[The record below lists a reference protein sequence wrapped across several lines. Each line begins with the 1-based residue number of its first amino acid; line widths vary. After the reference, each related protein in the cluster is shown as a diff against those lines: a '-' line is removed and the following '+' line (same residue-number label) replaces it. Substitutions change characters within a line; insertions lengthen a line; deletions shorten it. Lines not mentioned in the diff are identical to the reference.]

1 RPRPHAARRDRRP
14 LREVRRGAR
23 ASLEGAQ
30 ARLRRARP
38 DQAEQLP
45 ARRRGPAV
53 ASSGG
58 APRRERDRGAVRL
71 RDREHVPYRRRQSA
85 SGPPLRRS
93 RGTDR
98 ARDGGERRDPQA
110 RDRRGR
116 RALGRA
122 RHRSRKESL
131 HVLGIRPCGPRG
143 AAAGP
148 RRLRPGRDDE
158 SGKGVPGRRRLRG
171 HPDRARETRSRGGHV
186 GVAEIDGLR
195 PAEVVR
201 AETEAHVV
209 DAIRAANERGE
220 AVLVASGRTRLDVGD
235 PLERC
240 DTVLELSSL
249 RGLIEHEAG
258 DLVATVRA
266 GTTLTD
272 LADALAQTKQRWPVE
287 AGAPDRATVGG
298 TIASAAFGPSRLRYF
313 HPRDWILGAKVVL
326 GDATCVRSG
335 GKVVKNV
342 TGYDLTRLWSGTFG
356 TLAAICEVTLKLTA
370 IPERTT
376 TLQADLSVP
385 EALRIAAELH
395 TTGLPLDFVGY
406 DAVIYPANGAAFLL
420 RAIDRATFRRIRS
433 DLEAMGGYAVL
444 ERAGPDYKRAVGG
457 AWGASGIPNA
467 IARELKTRFDPRGV
481 LAPGRLP
488 S

>member
-1 RPRPHAARRDRRP
+1 M
-14 LREVRRGAR
+14 
-23 ASLEGAQ
+23 
-30 ARLRRARP
+30 
-38 DQAEQLP
+38 
-45 ARRRGPAV
+45 
-53 ASSGG
+53 
-58 APRRERDRGAVRL
+58 
-71 RDREHVPYRRRQSA
+71 
-85 SGPPLRRS
+85 
-93 RGTDR
+93 
-98 ARDGGERRDPQA
+98 
-110 RDRRGR
+110 
-116 RALGRA
+116 
-122 RHRSRKESL
+122 
-131 HVLGIRPCGPRG
+131 
-143 AAAGP
+143 
-148 RRLRPGRDDE
+148 
-158 SGKGVPGRRRLRG
+158 
-171 HPDRARETRSRGGHV
+171 

-385 EALRIAAELH
+385 EALRIATELH
-395 TTGLPLDFVGY
+395 TTGLPLDALAIASGAPAQAIGSRDGAALLIRLAGPAAAVRRLGRSVRERVRCRDVANEAWDGIASAPVSATWAARVGWPAARTPALDFVGY

>member
-1 RPRPHAARRDRRP
+1 
-14 LREVRRGAR
+14 
-23 ASLEGAQ
+23 
-30 ARLRRARP
+30 
-38 DQAEQLP
+38 
-45 ARRRGPAV
+45 
-53 ASSGG
+53 
-58 APRRERDRGAVRL
+58 
-71 RDREHVPYRRRQSA
+71 
-85 SGPPLRRS
+85 
-93 RGTDR
+93 
-98 ARDGGERRDPQA
+98 
-110 RDRRGR
+110 
-116 RALGRA
+116 
-122 RHRSRKESL
+122 
-131 HVLGIRPCGPRG
+131 
-143 AAAGP
+143 
-148 RRLRPGRDDE
+148 
-158 SGKGVPGRRRLRG
+158 
-171 HPDRARETRSRGGHV
+171 V

-326 GDATCVRSG
+326 GDATRVRSG

-395 TTGLPLDFVGY
+395 TTGLPLDALAIASGAPAQAIGSRDGAALLIRLAGPAAAVRRLGRSVRERVRCRDVANEAWDVIASAPVSATWAARVGWPAARTPALDFVGY

>member
-1 RPRPHAARRDRRP
+1 
-14 LREVRRGAR
+14 
-23 ASLEGAQ
+23 
-30 ARLRRARP
+30 
-38 DQAEQLP
+38 
-45 ARRRGPAV
+45 
-53 ASSGG
+53 
-58 APRRERDRGAVRL
+58 
-71 RDREHVPYRRRQSA
+71 
-85 SGPPLRRS
+85 
-93 RGTDR
+93 
-98 ARDGGERRDPQA
+98 
-110 RDRRGR
+110 
-116 RALGRA
+116 
-122 RHRSRKESL
+122 
-131 HVLGIRPCGPRG
+131 
-143 AAAGP
+143 
-148 RRLRPGRDDE
+148 
-158 SGKGVPGRRRLRG
+158 
-171 HPDRARETRSRGGHV
+171 V

-395 TTGLPLDFVGY
+395 TTGLPLDALAIASGAPAQAIGSRDGAALLIRLAGPAAAVRRLGRSVRERVRCRDVANEAWDGIASAPVSATWAARVGWPAARTPALDFVGY

>member
-1 RPRPHAARRDRRP
+1 M
-14 LREVRRGAR
+14 
-23 ASLEGAQ
+23 
-30 ARLRRARP
+30 
-38 DQAEQLP
+38 
-45 ARRRGPAV
+45 
-53 ASSGG
+53 
-58 APRRERDRGAVRL
+58 
-71 RDREHVPYRRRQSA
+71 
-85 SGPPLRRS
+85 
-93 RGTDR
+93 
-98 ARDGGERRDPQA
+98 
-110 RDRRGR
+110 
-116 RALGRA
+116 
-122 RHRSRKESL
+122 
-131 HVLGIRPCGPRG
+131 
-143 AAAGP
+143 
-148 RRLRPGRDDE
+148 
-158 SGKGVPGRRRLRG
+158 
-171 HPDRARETRSRGGHV
+171 

-385 EALRIAAELH
+385 EALRIAADLH
-395 TTGLPLDFVGY
+395 TTGLPLDALAIASGAPAQAIGSRDGAALLIRLAGPAAAVRRLGRSVRERVRCRDVANEAWDVIASAPVSATWAARVGWPAARTPALDFVGY

>member
-1 RPRPHAARRDRRP
+1 
-14 LREVRRGAR
+14 
-23 ASLEGAQ
+23 
-30 ARLRRARP
+30 
-38 DQAEQLP
+38 
-45 ARRRGPAV
+45 
-53 ASSGG
+53 
-58 APRRERDRGAVRL
+58 
-71 RDREHVPYRRRQSA
+71 
-85 SGPPLRRS
+85 
-93 RGTDR
+93 
-98 ARDGGERRDPQA
+98 
-110 RDRRGR
+110 
-116 RALGRA
+116 
-122 RHRSRKESL
+122 
-131 HVLGIRPCGPRG
+131 
-143 AAAGP
+143 
-148 RRLRPGRDDE
+148 
-158 SGKGVPGRRRLRG
+158 
-171 HPDRARETRSRGGHV
+171 V

-326 GDATCVRSG
+326 GDATRVRSG

-385 EALRIAAELH
+385 EALRIATELH
-395 TTGLPLDFVGY
+395 TTGLPLDALAIASGAPAQAIGSRDGAALLIRLAGPAAAVRRLGRSVRERVRCRDVANEAWDVIASAPVSATWAARVGWPAARTPALDFVGY

>member
-1 RPRPHAARRDRRP
+1 M
-14 LREVRRGAR
+14 
-23 ASLEGAQ
+23 
-30 ARLRRARP
+30 
-38 DQAEQLP
+38 
-45 ARRRGPAV
+45 
-53 ASSGG
+53 
-58 APRRERDRGAVRL
+58 
-71 RDREHVPYRRRQSA
+71 
-85 SGPPLRRS
+85 
-93 RGTDR
+93 
-98 ARDGGERRDPQA
+98 
-110 RDRRGR
+110 
-116 RALGRA
+116 
-122 RHRSRKESL
+122 
-131 HVLGIRPCGPRG
+131 
-143 AAAGP
+143 
-148 RRLRPGRDDE
+148 
-158 SGKGVPGRRRLRG
+158 
-171 HPDRARETRSRGGHV
+171 

-385 EALRIAAELH
+385 EALRIATELH
-395 TTGLPLDFVGY
+395 TTGLPLDALAIASGAPAQAIGSRDGAALLIRLAGPAAAVRRLGRSVRERVRCRDVANEAWDVIASAPVSATWAARVGWPAARTPALDFVGY

>member
-1 RPRPHAARRDRRP
+1 
-14 LREVRRGAR
+14 
-23 ASLEGAQ
+23 
-30 ARLRRARP
+30 
-38 DQAEQLP
+38 
-45 ARRRGPAV
+45 
-53 ASSGG
+53 
-58 APRRERDRGAVRL
+58 
-71 RDREHVPYRRRQSA
+71 
-85 SGPPLRRS
+85 
-93 RGTDR
+93 
-98 ARDGGERRDPQA
+98 
-110 RDRRGR
+110 
-116 RALGRA
+116 
-122 RHRSRKESL
+122 
-131 HVLGIRPCGPRG
+131 
-143 AAAGP
+143 
-148 RRLRPGRDDE
+148 
-158 SGKGVPGRRRLRG
+158 
-171 HPDRARETRSRGGHV
+171 V

-326 GDATCVRSG
+326 GDATRVRSG

-376 TLQADLSVP
+376 TLQADLSAP
-385 EALRIAAELH
+385 EALRIAADLH
-395 TTGLPLDFVGY
+395 TTGLPLDALAIASGAPAQAIGSRDGAALLIRLAGPAAAVRRLGRSVRERVRCRDVANEAWDVIASAPVSATWAARVGWPAARTPALDFVGY

>member
-1 RPRPHAARRDRRP
+1 
-14 LREVRRGAR
+14 
-23 ASLEGAQ
+23 
-30 ARLRRARP
+30 
-38 DQAEQLP
+38 
-45 ARRRGPAV
+45 
-53 ASSGG
+53 
-58 APRRERDRGAVRL
+58 
-71 RDREHVPYRRRQSA
+71 
-85 SGPPLRRS
+85 
-93 RGTDR
+93 
-98 ARDGGERRDPQA
+98 
-110 RDRRGR
+110 
-116 RALGRA
+116 
-122 RHRSRKESL
+122 
-131 HVLGIRPCGPRG
+131 
-143 AAAGP
+143 
-148 RRLRPGRDDE
+148 
-158 SGKGVPGRRRLRG
+158 
-171 HPDRARETRSRGGHV
+171 V

-385 EALRIAAELH
+385 EALRIATELH
-395 TTGLPLDFVGY
+395 TTGLPLDALAIASGAPAQAIGSRDGAALLIRLAGPAAAVRRLGRSVRERVRCRDVANEAWDGIASAPVSATWAARVGWPAARTPALDFVGY

>member
-1 RPRPHAARRDRRP
+1 
-14 LREVRRGAR
+14 
-23 ASLEGAQ
+23 
-30 ARLRRARP
+30 
-38 DQAEQLP
+38 
-45 ARRRGPAV
+45 
-53 ASSGG
+53 
-58 APRRERDRGAVRL
+58 
-71 RDREHVPYRRRQSA
+71 
-85 SGPPLRRS
+85 
-93 RGTDR
+93 
-98 ARDGGERRDPQA
+98 
-110 RDRRGR
+110 
-116 RALGRA
+116 
-122 RHRSRKESL
+122 
-131 HVLGIRPCGPRG
+131 
-143 AAAGP
+143 
-148 RRLRPGRDDE
+148 
-158 SGKGVPGRRRLRG
+158 
-171 HPDRARETRSRGGHV
+171 V

-376 TLQADLSVP
+376 TLQADLSAP
-385 EALRIAAELH
+385 EALRIAADLH
-395 TTGLPLDFVGY
+395 TTGLPLDALAIASGAPAQAIGSRDGAALLIRLAGPAAAVRRLGRSVRERVRCRDVANEAWDGIASAPVSATWAARVGWPAARTPALDFVGY

>member
-1 RPRPHAARRDRRP
+1 M
-14 LREVRRGAR
+14 
-23 ASLEGAQ
+23 
-30 ARLRRARP
+30 
-38 DQAEQLP
+38 
-45 ARRRGPAV
+45 
-53 ASSGG
+53 
-58 APRRERDRGAVRL
+58 
-71 RDREHVPYRRRQSA
+71 
-85 SGPPLRRS
+85 
-93 RGTDR
+93 
-98 ARDGGERRDPQA
+98 
-110 RDRRGR
+110 
-116 RALGRA
+116 
-122 RHRSRKESL
+122 
-131 HVLGIRPCGPRG
+131 
-143 AAAGP
+143 
-148 RRLRPGRDDE
+148 
-158 SGKGVPGRRRLRG
+158 
-171 HPDRARETRSRGGHV
+171 

-395 TTGLPLDFVGY
+395 TTGLPLDALAIASGAPAQAIGSRDGAALLIRLAGPAAAVRRLGRSVRERVRCRDVANEAWDVIASAPVSATWAARVGWPAARTPALDFVGY

>member
-1 RPRPHAARRDRRP
+1 M
-14 LREVRRGAR
+14 
-23 ASLEGAQ
+23 
-30 ARLRRARP
+30 
-38 DQAEQLP
+38 
-45 ARRRGPAV
+45 
-53 ASSGG
+53 
-58 APRRERDRGAVRL
+58 
-71 RDREHVPYRRRQSA
+71 
-85 SGPPLRRS
+85 
-93 RGTDR
+93 
-98 ARDGGERRDPQA
+98 
-110 RDRRGR
+110 
-116 RALGRA
+116 
-122 RHRSRKESL
+122 
-131 HVLGIRPCGPRG
+131 
-143 AAAGP
+143 
-148 RRLRPGRDDE
+148 
-158 SGKGVPGRRRLRG
+158 
-171 HPDRARETRSRGGHV
+171 

-326 GDATCVRSG
+326 GDATRVRSG

-385 EALRIAAELH
+385 EALRIATELH
-395 TTGLPLDFVGY
+395 TTGLPLDALAIASGAPAQAIGSRDGAALLIRLAGPAAAVRRLGRSVRERVRCRDVANEAWDGIASAPVSATWAARVGWPAARTPALDFVGY

>member
-1 RPRPHAARRDRRP
+1 
-14 LREVRRGAR
+14 
-23 ASLEGAQ
+23 
-30 ARLRRARP
+30 
-38 DQAEQLP
+38 
-45 ARRRGPAV
+45 
-53 ASSGG
+53 
-58 APRRERDRGAVRL
+58 
-71 RDREHVPYRRRQSA
+71 
-85 SGPPLRRS
+85 
-93 RGTDR
+93 
-98 ARDGGERRDPQA
+98 
-110 RDRRGR
+110 
-116 RALGRA
+116 
-122 RHRSRKESL
+122 
-131 HVLGIRPCGPRG
+131 
-143 AAAGP
+143 
-148 RRLRPGRDDE
+148 
-158 SGKGVPGRRRLRG
+158 
-171 HPDRARETRSRGGHV
+171 V

-376 TLQADLSVP
+376 TLQADLSAP
-385 EALRIAAELH
+385 EALRIAADLH
-395 TTGLPLDFVGY
+395 TTGLPLDALAIASGAPAQAIGSRDGAALLIRLAGPAAAVRRLGRSVRERVRCRDVANEAWDVIASAPVSATWAARVGWPAARTPALDFVGY

>member
-1 RPRPHAARRDRRP
+1 M
-14 LREVRRGAR
+14 
-23 ASLEGAQ
+23 
-30 ARLRRARP
+30 
-38 DQAEQLP
+38 
-45 ARRRGPAV
+45 
-53 ASSGG
+53 
-58 APRRERDRGAVRL
+58 
-71 RDREHVPYRRRQSA
+71 
-85 SGPPLRRS
+85 
-93 RGTDR
+93 
-98 ARDGGERRDPQA
+98 
-110 RDRRGR
+110 
-116 RALGRA
+116 
-122 RHRSRKESL
+122 
-131 HVLGIRPCGPRG
+131 
-143 AAAGP
+143 
-148 RRLRPGRDDE
+148 
-158 SGKGVPGRRRLRG
+158 
-171 HPDRARETRSRGGHV
+171 

-385 EALRIAAELH
+385 EALRIAADLH
-395 TTGLPLDFVGY
+395 TTGLPLDALAIASGAPAQAIGSRDGAALLIRLAGPAAAVRRLGRSVRERVRCRDVANEAWDGIASAPVSATWAARVGWPAARTPALDFVGY

>member
-1 RPRPHAARRDRRP
+1 M
-14 LREVRRGAR
+14 
-23 ASLEGAQ
+23 
-30 ARLRRARP
+30 
-38 DQAEQLP
+38 
-45 ARRRGPAV
+45 
-53 ASSGG
+53 
-58 APRRERDRGAVRL
+58 
-71 RDREHVPYRRRQSA
+71 
-85 SGPPLRRS
+85 
-93 RGTDR
+93 
-98 ARDGGERRDPQA
+98 
-110 RDRRGR
+110 
-116 RALGRA
+116 
-122 RHRSRKESL
+122 
-131 HVLGIRPCGPRG
+131 
-143 AAAGP
+143 
-148 RRLRPGRDDE
+148 
-158 SGKGVPGRRRLRG
+158 
-171 HPDRARETRSRGGHV
+171 

-376 TLQADLSVP
+376 TLQADLSAP
-385 EALRIAAELH
+385 EALRIAADLH
-395 TTGLPLDFVGY
+395 TTGLPLDALAIASGAPAQAIGSRDGAALLIRLAGPAAAIRRLGRSVRERVRCRDVANEAWDVIASAPVSATWAARVGWPAARTPALDFVGY

>member
-1 RPRPHAARRDRRP
+1 M
-14 LREVRRGAR
+14 
-23 ASLEGAQ
+23 
-30 ARLRRARP
+30 
-38 DQAEQLP
+38 
-45 ARRRGPAV
+45 
-53 ASSGG
+53 
-58 APRRERDRGAVRL
+58 
-71 RDREHVPYRRRQSA
+71 
-85 SGPPLRRS
+85 
-93 RGTDR
+93 
-98 ARDGGERRDPQA
+98 
-110 RDRRGR
+110 
-116 RALGRA
+116 
-122 RHRSRKESL
+122 
-131 HVLGIRPCGPRG
+131 
-143 AAAGP
+143 
-148 RRLRPGRDDE
+148 
-158 SGKGVPGRRRLRG
+158 
-171 HPDRARETRSRGGHV
+171 

-385 EALRIAAELH
+385 EALRTATELH
-395 TTGLPLDFVGY
+395 TTGLPLDALAIASGAPAQAIGSRDGAALLIRLAGPAAAVRRLGRSVRERVRCRDVANEAWDGIASAPVSATWAARVGWPAARTPALDFVGY

>member
-1 RPRPHAARRDRRP
+1 M
-14 LREVRRGAR
+14 
-23 ASLEGAQ
+23 
-30 ARLRRARP
+30 
-38 DQAEQLP
+38 
-45 ARRRGPAV
+45 
-53 ASSGG
+53 
-58 APRRERDRGAVRL
+58 
-71 RDREHVPYRRRQSA
+71 
-85 SGPPLRRS
+85 
-93 RGTDR
+93 
-98 ARDGGERRDPQA
+98 
-110 RDRRGR
+110 
-116 RALGRA
+116 
-122 RHRSRKESL
+122 
-131 HVLGIRPCGPRG
+131 
-143 AAAGP
+143 
-148 RRLRPGRDDE
+148 
-158 SGKGVPGRRRLRG
+158 
-171 HPDRARETRSRGGHV
+171 

-376 TLQADLSVP
+376 TLQADLSAP
-385 EALRIAAELH
+385 EALRIAADLH
-395 TTGLPLDFVGY
+395 TTGLPLDALAIASGAPAQAIGSRDGAALLIRLAGPAAAVRRLGRSVRERVRCRDVANEAWDVIASAPVSATWAARVGWPAARTPALDFVGY

>member
-1 RPRPHAARRDRRP
+1 
-14 LREVRRGAR
+14 
-23 ASLEGAQ
+23 
-30 ARLRRARP
+30 
-38 DQAEQLP
+38 
-45 ARRRGPAV
+45 
-53 ASSGG
+53 
-58 APRRERDRGAVRL
+58 
-71 RDREHVPYRRRQSA
+71 
-85 SGPPLRRS
+85 
-93 RGTDR
+93 
-98 ARDGGERRDPQA
+98 
-110 RDRRGR
+110 
-116 RALGRA
+116 
-122 RHRSRKESL
+122 
-131 HVLGIRPCGPRG
+131 
-143 AAAGP
+143 
-148 RRLRPGRDDE
+148 
-158 SGKGVPGRRRLRG
+158 
-171 HPDRARETRSRGGHV
+171 V

-385 EALRIAAELH
+385 EALRIATELH
-395 TTGLPLDFVGY
+395 TTGLPLDALAIASGAPAQAIGSRDGAALLIRLAGPAAAVRRLGRSVRERVRCRDVANEAWDVIASAPVSATWAARVGWPAARTPALDFVGY

>member
-1 RPRPHAARRDRRP
+1 M
-14 LREVRRGAR
+14 
-23 ASLEGAQ
+23 
-30 ARLRRARP
+30 
-38 DQAEQLP
+38 
-45 ARRRGPAV
+45 
-53 ASSGG
+53 
-58 APRRERDRGAVRL
+58 
-71 RDREHVPYRRRQSA
+71 
-85 SGPPLRRS
+85 
-93 RGTDR
+93 
-98 ARDGGERRDPQA
+98 
-110 RDRRGR
+110 
-116 RALGRA
+116 
-122 RHRSRKESL
+122 
-131 HVLGIRPCGPRG
+131 
-143 AAAGP
+143 
-148 RRLRPGRDDE
+148 
-158 SGKGVPGRRRLRG
+158 
-171 HPDRARETRSRGGHV
+171 

-326 GDATCVRSG
+326 GDATRVRSG

-385 EALRIAAELH
+385 EALRIATELH
-395 TTGLPLDFVGY
+395 TTGLPLDALAIASGAPAQAIGSRDGAALLIRLAGPAAAVRRLGRSVRERVRCRDVANEAWDVIASAPVSATWAARVGWPAARTPALDFVGY

>member
-1 RPRPHAARRDRRP
+1 M
-14 LREVRRGAR
+14 
-23 ASLEGAQ
+23 
-30 ARLRRARP
+30 
-38 DQAEQLP
+38 
-45 ARRRGPAV
+45 
-53 ASSGG
+53 
-58 APRRERDRGAVRL
+58 
-71 RDREHVPYRRRQSA
+71 
-85 SGPPLRRS
+85 
-93 RGTDR
+93 
-98 ARDGGERRDPQA
+98 
-110 RDRRGR
+110 
-116 RALGRA
+116 
-122 RHRSRKESL
+122 
-131 HVLGIRPCGPRG
+131 
-143 AAAGP
+143 
-148 RRLRPGRDDE
+148 
-158 SGKGVPGRRRLRG
+158 RG

-385 EALRIAAELH
+385 EALRIATELH
-395 TTGLPLDFVGY
+395 TTGLPLDALAIASGAPAQAIGSRDGAALLIRLAGPAAAVRRLGRSVRERVRCRDVANEAWDGIASAPVSATWAARVGWPAARTPALDFVGY

>member
-1 RPRPHAARRDRRP
+1 M
-14 LREVRRGAR
+14 
-23 ASLEGAQ
+23 
-30 ARLRRARP
+30 
-38 DQAEQLP
+38 
-45 ARRRGPAV
+45 
-53 ASSGG
+53 
-58 APRRERDRGAVRL
+58 
-71 RDREHVPYRRRQSA
+71 
-85 SGPPLRRS
+85 
-93 RGTDR
+93 
-98 ARDGGERRDPQA
+98 
-110 RDRRGR
+110 
-116 RALGRA
+116 
-122 RHRSRKESL
+122 
-131 HVLGIRPCGPRG
+131 
-143 AAAGP
+143 
-148 RRLRPGRDDE
+148 
-158 SGKGVPGRRRLRG
+158 
-171 HPDRARETRSRGGHV
+171 

-376 TLQADLSVP
+376 TLQADLSAP
-385 EALRIAAELH
+385 EALRIAADLH
-395 TTGLPLDFVGY
+395 TTGLPLDALAIASGAPAQAIGSRDGAALLIRLAGPAAAVRRLGRSVRERVRCRDVANEAWDGIASASVSATWAARVGWPAARTPALDFVGY

>member
-1 RPRPHAARRDRRP
+1 
-14 LREVRRGAR
+14 
-23 ASLEGAQ
+23 
-30 ARLRRARP
+30 
-38 DQAEQLP
+38 
-45 ARRRGPAV
+45 
-53 ASSGG
+53 
-58 APRRERDRGAVRL
+58 
-71 RDREHVPYRRRQSA
+71 
-85 SGPPLRRS
+85 
-93 RGTDR
+93 
-98 ARDGGERRDPQA
+98 
-110 RDRRGR
+110 
-116 RALGRA
+116 
-122 RHRSRKESL
+122 
-131 HVLGIRPCGPRG
+131 
-143 AAAGP
+143 
-148 RRLRPGRDDE
+148 
-158 SGKGVPGRRRLRG
+158 
-171 HPDRARETRSRGGHV
+171 V

-395 TTGLPLDFVGY
+395 TTGLPLDALAIASGAPAQAIGSRDGAALLIRLAGPAAAVRRLGRSVRERVRCRDVANEAWDVIASAPVSATWAARVGWPAARTPALDFVGY